1 MWNQCVSIYLSKPLE
16 EKLDIIRMSKLSKM
30 PWIVFLG
37 ADGAGKSTVID
48 RVVVYLAER
57 DVEVNDQHWRPTLRE
72 KQDDEGQVVDDPH
85 ALPPRGRVVSWARV
99 LMLTAIWWLSFLT
112 QLKRSRQKGE
122 LIIFDR
128 YYGDLLV
135 DPLRYRYGGGV
146 WYAKMIFNLMPQPG
160 LVFLLDADAE
170 VLYQRKPEVELGEL
184 KNIVDRY
191 RAYVDRHGKGQRI
204 NAEQT
209 VDLVVKDVL
218 DKMRGLGIFN
228 E

>member
-85 ALPPRGRVVSWARV
+85 ALPPSHSHSGPS
-99 LMLTAIWWLSFLT
+99 
-112 QLKRSRQKGE
+112 
-122 LIIFDR
+122 
-128 YYGDLLV
+128 
-135 DPLRYRYGGGV
+135 P
-146 WYAKMIFNLMPQPG
+146 
-160 LVFLLDADAE
+160 LDA
-170 VLYQRKPEVELGEL
+170 P
-184 KNIVDRY
+184 
-191 RAYVDRHGKGQRI
+191 
-204 NAEQT
+204 
-209 VDLVVKDVL
+209 
-218 DKMRGLGIFN
+218 
-228 E
+228 